1 MTYETIEKKWLLKKL
16 KFWQKTKMKMVL
28 GGNIENKTCNVSTT
42 CEDGTTIAIY
52 DCKGLCSSQPREFV
66 ECIGQSQ
73 TLTKSYGGTGDGV
86 Q

>member
-1 MTYETIEKKWLLKKL
+1 MCYTFTCEGEAVKNSWID
-16 KFWQKTKMKMVL
+16 FWTSA
-28 GGNIENKTCNVSTT
+28 GWDAA

>member
-1 MTYETIEKKWLLKKL
+1 MKQLKKMAL
-16 KFWQKTKMKMVL
+16 KEAEVLTENEEKMVL

>member
-1 MTYETIEKKWLLKKL
+1 MKQLKKMAL
-16 KFWQKTKMKMVL
+16 KEAEVFDGKRKRKWYLVVILK
-28 GGNIENKTCNVSTT
+28 IKTCNVSTT